1 MSARLFV
8 TCGLPGAGKTT
19 LARQL
24 ATEHAAVRFSPDEW
38 MLDLWD
44 QPLRAHLE
52 AKMWEVAQQ
61 LLARGINV
69 VIDYG
74 SWSRAERDVLR
85 EGARAAG
92 ASVELRYLELPLDEL
107 VSRVDARNREG
118 ITRAHLEEWQ
128 QVIEVPT
135 EEELKLFDAPP
146 P

>member
-24 ATEHAAVRFSPDEW
+24 ASEHAAVRFSPDEW

-52 AKMWEVAQQ
+52 ANMWEVAQQ

-135 EEELKLFDAPP
+135 PEELALFDT
-146 P
+146 